1 MVEQDWLEQKKKKGR
16 GFSIIFFFCF
26 RAAAQVERERKIKK
40 EEKKKNFFFLPILF
54 IMTYLGS
61 LFKLKIPV
69 TNDPRLLPSWRKRL
83 LLFLVCFIAIIPG
96 FCSTIY
102 VKRKCVCV
110 LFLWLTYSLLF
121 V

>member
-1 MVEQDWLEQKKKKGR
+1 MR
-16 GFSIIFFFCF
+16 NFIGFSINFFFCF
-26 RAAAQVERERKIKK
+26 RAAAQVKK
-40 EEKKKNFFFLPILF
+40 ADKKRKKNLFFLPILF

-102 VKRKCVCV
+102 VKRESVFYFCC
-110 LFLWLTYSLLF
+110 
-121 V
+121 